1 MRRKVNLYIDGR
13 RVDLGSESLIL
24 MTYQQEDLYNPTI
37 VKNSYSQQLKLA
49 GTPTNNSI
57 FNDAFRLDR
66 VSEGGFNPRTK
77 TPFQKNR
84 TR

>member
-24 MTYQQEDLYNPTI
+24 MTYQQEDLHNPTI

-57 FNDAFRLDR
+57 FNDARR
-66 VSEGGFNPRTK
+66 ISKPV
-77 TPFQKNR
+77 
-84 TR
+84 